1 MFVEHNVTA
10 KSLSHFKMKTPISVV
25 LFFNCALL
33 LSCVWQLFRL
43 YRHRGKRNR
52 AFYVQGITVLI
63 GLPLGVGSFF
73 HQECHAYCAI
83 IFGLLLFTD
92 TYKEQKGKPV
102 SKWSSAY
109 ASVISGYG
117 FGIVCIIYGLIR
129 IYDIFT
135 GCYQ

>member
-1 MFVEHNVTA
+1 
-10 KSLSHFKMKTPISVV
+10 MKTPISVV

-33 LSCVWQLFRL
+33 LSCIWQLIRL
-43 YRHRGKRNR
+43 YRNRGKRNR
-52 AFYVQGITVLI
+52 SFYVYGITALI
-63 GLPLGVGSFF
+63 GLSLGVASFF

-83 IFGLLLFTD
+83 ILGLLLFID
-92 TYKEQKGKPV
+92 THKVQKRKPV

-117 FGIVCIIYGLIR
+117 FDIVCIIYGLIR

>member
-1 MFVEHNVTA
+1 MRVRLTA
-10 KSLSHFKMKTPISVV
+10 IYCQS
-25 LFFNCALL
+25 
-33 LSCVWQLFRL
+33 
-43 YRHRGKRNR
+43 
-52 AFYVQGITVLI
+52 
-63 GLPLGVGSFF
+63 LGVESFF
-73 HQECHAYCAI
+73 HQEHHAYCAI
-83 IFGLLLFTD
+83 ILGLQLFID
-92 TYKEQKGKPV
+92 THKEQKEKPV

>member
-1 MFVEHNVTA
+1 
-10 KSLSHFKMKTPISVV
+10 MKTPISVV

-33 LSCVWQLFRL
+33 LSCIWQLIRL
-43 YRHRGKRNR
+43 YRNRGKRNKS
-52 AFYVQGITVLI
+52 FYVYGITALI
-63 GLPLGVGSFF
+63 GLSLGVASFF
-73 HQECHAYCAI
+73 QQECHAYCAI
-83 IFGLLLFTD
+83 ILGLQLFID
-92 TYKEQKGKPV
+92 THKVQKEKPV

-117 FGIVCIIYGLIR
+117 FGIVCIIYDGLIR

>member
-1 MFVEHNVTA
+1 ME
-10 KSLSHFKMKTPISVV
+10 KTPISVV

-43 YRHRGKRNR
+43 YRNRGKRNR
-52 AFYVQGITVLI
+52 SFYVYGITALI
-63 GLPLGVGSFF
+63 GLSLGVASFF
-73 HQECHAYCAI
+73 HQESH
-83 IFGLLLFTD
+83 
-92 TYKEQKGKPV
+92 KEQKEKPV

>member
-1 MFVEHNVTA
+1 ME
-10 KSLSHFKMKTPISVV
+10 KTPISVV

-43 YRHRGKRNR
+43 YRNRGRKSR
-52 AFYVQGITVLI
+52 AFYVYGITALI
-63 GLPLGVGSFF
+63 GLFLGVESFF
-73 HQECHAYCAI
+73 HQEHHSYCAI
-83 IFGLLLFTD
+83 ILGLLLFID
-92 TYKEQKGKPV
+92 THKEQKEKPV